1 MFGDVLQWSR
11 NGGAKMHELNEPFS
25 EKAILVGVQLARQVE
40 MIWQMAFAELT
51 GLVET
56 AGAEIAARVVQ
67 SREAPDPAT
76 YIGKGKLQ
84 EVKALA
90 DELSADL
97 VVFDSELSPAQVRNL
112 EKVLA
117 CKVIDRTQVI
127 LDIFAKRAQTKEGK
141 LQVELAQ
148 LTYLL
153 PRLAGRGTELSRLGG
168 GIGTRGPG
176 ETKLEVDRRR
186 IRDRIADMKK
196 QLREIRK
203 HRDIQRKQRKKRNI
217 PVLALVGYT
226 NAGKS
231 TLLHRMIEQYG
242 IGGQTVKEGENRLF
256 DTLDPTARQIV
267 LPDGSNAIVTDTVG
281 FIQQLPHQ
289 LIDAFR
295 ATLEETLQADLI
307 VHVVNASDPKY
318 FVQIDTVYDVLA
330 ELGALEKTIVT
341 LYNKMDLLQDQWLAD
356 DSRAS
361 ATFRISA
368 ATGTGIDELVNWA
381 KEWQHRSSIRLH
393 LLVPYEAGQLL
404 SRIHQECQVH
414 KQEYVEAGVLLDL
427 DAPPEMQGWMAKY
440 RIDLKETESEGDH
453 ARA

>member
-1 MFGDVLQWSR
+1 
-11 NGGAKMHELNEPFS
+11 MHELNEPFS
-25 EKAILVGVQLARQVE
+25 EKAIIVGVQLARQTE
-40 MIWQMAFAELT
+40 TAWQMAFAELA

-56 AGAEIAARVVQ
+56 AGAEVVASVIQ

-84 EVKALA
+84 EVKAAA

-97 VVFDSELSPAQVRNL
+97 VVFDSGLSPAQVRNL
-112 EKVLA
+112 ERSLA

-127 LDIFAKRAQTKEGK
+127 LDIFAERAQSKEGK

-186 IRDRIADMKK
+186 IRDRISDMKK
-196 QLREIRK
+196 QLQDVRK
-203 HRDIQRKQRKKRNI
+203 HRDIQRRQRRKRNI

-231 TLLHRMIEQYG
+231 TLLHRIIEKYG
-242 IGGQTVKEGENRLF
+242 IGGQTVNEGRNRLF

-267 LPDGSNAIVTDTVG
+267 LPDGSNVIVTDTVG

-295 ATLEETLQADLI
+295 ATLEETLEADLI
-307 VHVVNASDPKY
+307 IHVVDASHPTY
-318 FVQIDTVYDVLA
+318 SVQMDTVYDVLA

-341 LYNKMDLLQDQWLAD
+341 LYNKMDRLQDHWLTD
-356 DSRAS
+356 DSRAT

-368 ATGTGIDELVNWA
+368 RTGAGIDELAKWA
-381 KEWQHRSSIRLH
+381 TEWLNRSSIRLQI
-393 LLVPYEAGQLL
+393 LVPYESGQLL
-404 SRIHQECQVH
+404 SRIHQECKVH
-414 KQEYVEAGVLLDL
+414 KQGYLETGVLLDL
-427 DAPPEMQGWMAKY
+427 DIPSELQGWVTKY
-440 RIDLKETESEGDH
+440 RIDATETESEGDP
-453 ARA
+453 ARD